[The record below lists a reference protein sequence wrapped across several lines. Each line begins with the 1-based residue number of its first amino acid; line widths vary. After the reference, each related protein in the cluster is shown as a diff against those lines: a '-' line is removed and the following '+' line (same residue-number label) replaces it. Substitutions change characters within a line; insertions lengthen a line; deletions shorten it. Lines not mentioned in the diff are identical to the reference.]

1 MLKFVRKHILP
12 QLFIPLVFV
21 LYISGISMFPH
32 THIINGN
39 IIVHSH
45 IYLGD
50 HEHTAA
56 EAETIAQLSTCYFQE
71 NITHIDIPENIS
83 VLLYSF
89 AVPSTIDG
97 KYSEHLLSETLRGPP
112 FLFNA

>member
-1 MLKFVRKHILP
+1 MLKYVRKHILP
-12 QLFIPLVFV
+12 QLLIPLIFIM
-21 LYISGISMFPH
+21 YISGISLFPH

-45 IYLGD
+45 IYFGHHD
-50 HEHTAA
+50 HTDSEIV
-56 EAETIAQLSTCYFQE
+56 TIEQLSTCYFQE
-71 NITHIDIPENIS
+71 NILHIDIPENIS

-97 KYSEHLLSETLRGPP
+97 KYSEHLKSETLRGPP
-112 FLFNA
+112 SSLNA